1 MTVGTTKKSSGRDWL
16 PKVAKESM
24 YQYDN
29 NKLIHLVNL
38 EISSPGSQ
46 SSEEGAARRLR
57 LALWCEMSSICFVL
71 FFSWTN
77 ESNLHSIQF
86 SIQSCCLGPGR
97 KW

>member
-1 MTVGTTKKSSGRDWL
+1 MDSFPVVRTERLRQWLSTVSHANNGSWVVTVGTTKKGSGRDWL

-46 SSEEGAARRLR
+46 SSEEGAAQHLR
-57 LALWCEMSSICFVL
+57 LACGVKC
-71 FFSWTN
+71 
-77 ESNLHSIQF
+77 
-86 SIQSCCLGPGR
+86 
-97 KW
+97 

>member
-1 MTVGTTKKSSGRDWL
+1 MGTTKKGFGRDWL
-16 PKVAKESM
+16 SKVAKESM

-46 SSEEGAARRLR
+46 SSEEGAAQRLR
-57 LALWCEMSSICFVL
+57 LACGVKCQASGFVL
-71 FFSWTN
+71 FCFPGPN